1 MEDKKKPSVAQERKI
16 SIYPKPQVMAK
27 IERYMQDKNVAH
39 KTEVVYEALNNFF
52 NNKKA
57 T

>member
-1 MEDKKKPSVAQERKI
+1 MSDKKKRSVAQERKI

-27 IERYMQDKNVAH
+27 IERYMQEKSVTH

-52 NNKKA
+52 SNKK
-57 T
+57 TI